1 MISTE
6 RSSIVVNGT
15 TIKLHKVTGKASVD
29 VIAEMKR
36 LSMDD
41 HPRNRLP
48 GPNPVSLERSEMYK
62 LKSGYV
68 VAEKTDGIRFM
79 LCCMRLYD
87 IKLCVII
94 DRAMSVYLLPLQCI
108 PRVLFQGSIFD
119 GEVTVDK
126 SGTPVFVFFDAVV
139 VSGITVSQLPLDGR
153 IIAMQRSMKSFR
165 AHPNDPVKIMFK
177 KWIPLDA
184 PDVRERLAKTESTY
198 HCDGVVLVPVADPV
212 VYGRNFHFYKLKPEG
227 THTVDFVILDGRG
240 TIGIYDPEVGKNVP
254 VGKIDMSKKLFLVGT
269 IVECAYENG
278 SWHALH
284 DRPDKLQANDLLT
297 FKKTRAN
304 IDENI
309 KFEEIIKFVQS

>member
-6 RSSIVVNGT
+6 HSSINVNGK
-15 TIKLHKVTGKASVD
+15 TIKLHKVTGKSSLG

-36 LSMDD
+36 LALDD
-41 HPRNRLP
+41 HPKNRLP

-87 IKLCVII
+87 VKLCVII
-94 DRAMSVYLLPLQCI
+94 DRAMNVYLLPLQCI

-119 GEVTVDK
+119 GEITVDK

-153 IIAMQRSMKSFR
+153 IISMHRSMKSFR
-165 AHPNDPVKIMFK
+165 AHPNDHVQVRFK

-184 PDVRERLAKTESTY
+184 PDVCERLAKTESTY

-212 VYGRNFHFYKLKPEG
+212 VYGRHFHLFKLKPEG
-227 THTVDFVILDGRG
+227 THTVDFVILDSSGA
-240 TIGIYDPEVGKNVP
+240 IGIYDPEIGKNVP
-254 VGKIDMSKKLFLVGT
+254 VGQIDMTKKLFLVGT

-284 DRPDKLQANDLLT
+284 DRSDKNQANDMRT
-297 FKKTRAN
+297 YTKT
-304 IDENI
+304 ILNI
-309 KFEEIIKFVQS
+309 KEDIKFCEIIQFVRA